1 MHADCREMRKY
12 TKVQKLV
19 TSYHLGIQYYLF
31 LCFPHFFL
39 WNYIYFR
46 IRIDQPALAS
56 CRPEPAGRASLRP
69 QTGEQAE
76 PRPADPSQPSDRR
89 VSPADPSHPLDMCVG
104 PVGSAELSWPACPR
118 PSKPSR
124 LQIPELNKCVCC
136 MPWRFGGSL
145 SRGLLRALVNWHTPP
160 SSTPQ

>member
-1 MHADCREMRKY
+1 MSPCTSAIVLKRVGLDCPPGPRKRRRD
-12 TKVQKLV
+12 TWKGAEASL
-19 TSYHLGIQYYLF
+19 
-31 LCFPHFFL
+31 
-39 WNYIYFR
+39 
-46 IRIDQPALAS
+46 DQPTLAS

-89 VSPADPSHPLDMCVG
+89 LSPADPSHPLDMCVG

-118 PSKPSR
+118 PFKPSR

-145 SRGLLRALVNWHTPP
+145 SRCLLRALVNWHTPP